1 MNVNTPSL
9 NDLLSAIDNPQVQSK
24 TKKDLD
30 VVYGENSRIKKLGK
44 VLEQHEV
51 EELEKKVGY
60 RQTVK
65 NMNKYKDTV
74 FRQNT
79 AETLVFPEPKDV
91 GMKMINEVNIKSDLS
106 DSINKVIDEVGIEE
120 QIRQNEKLEA
130 KKLTAEDQAERAK
143 ALAKMRSLMF
153 FEEIKA
159 RRQKKI
165 KSKKY
170 HRILKH
176 DKEREKRKEMEL
188 LNDEDP
194 EAAAEFERKKE
205 KQRLEERITQRHKS
219 SNWTDVRQAINEKD
233 KIGKE
238 LSEKIN
244 KDDIFDEKKFFDG
257 PQLDKNIRELLSQQ
271 HGIVD
276 VDDDENE
283 VDLDE
288 AKAIAK
294 DRLMLLEEIE
304 SKKNDGLLGMKFMQ
318 NARIKEM
325 EDMKNILNEFEDD
338 EDDEHVVVVDQD
350 NDLKGSTSGNITIDG
365 DLIISTEDDQKMSS
379 LSDKQ
384 QKTTQSIINNT
395 NKDSIVNKSNTK
407 VKQSEPVV
415 SSLDQIMLD
424 IKNNKLSVDEIG
436 MEEDDLNNQYQQ
448 TYNED
453 DINDIDIEFDDNDKE
468 NKSLKNQNNQQVHK
482 PKNKETK
489 IESTEPDNI
498 MEIEVETTKKD
509 EEKNIFQEDQKELL
523 RLAFEGDDVM
533 NELEEI
539 DSANNKKERSRW
551 GSWAGENVEKK
562 PNNEKNKKEKKAK
575 KKSILFNNKVD
586 KKFIK
591 YMVPELPKGYENQK
605 NYKLHLNTSLG
616 PEWTSLLAH
625 KKLTRP
631 EVVIRKGKN
640 IAPLRHGKK

>member
-1 MNVNTPSL
+1 MNANTPSL

-30 VVYGENSRIKKLGK
+30 IVYGENSRIKKLGK

-51 EELEKKVGY
+51 EDKDEKFNV
-60 RQTVK
+60 
-65 NMNKYKDTV
+65 
-74 FRQNT
+74 
-79 AETLVFPEPKDV
+79 
-91 GMKMINEVNIKSDLS
+91 
-106 DSINKVIDEVGIEE
+106 
-120 QIRQNEKLEA
+120 
-130 KKLTAEDQAERAK
+130 
-143 ALAKMRSLMF
+143 

-219 SNWTDVRQAINEKD
+219 SNWSKDVKQKGLMKLADVRQAINEKD

-244 KDDIFDEKKFFDG
+244 KDGIFDEKKFFDG

-304 SKKNDGLLGMKFMQ
+304 SKKNDGLNG
-318 NARIKEM
+318 RHE
-325 EDMKNILNEFEDD
+325 NILNEFEDD

-365 DLIISTEDDQKMSS
+365 DLIISTEDDQKMS
-379 LSDKQ
+379 
-384 QKTTQSIINNT
+384 N
-395 NKDSIVNKSNTK
+395 SIVNKSNTK

-468 NKSLKNQNNQQVHK
+468 NKSLKK
-482 PKNKETK
+482 PKQPTSTQTK
-489 IESTEPDNI
+489 KTKKRVISMQTLLPIEIESTEPDNI

-539 DSANNKKERSRW
+539 DSANNKKKEVVITENLPGW
-551 GSWAGENVEKK
+551 GSWAGEN
-562 PNNEKNKKEKKAK
+562 
-575 KKSILFNNKVD
+575 SIVFNNKVD

-605 NYKLHLNTSLG
+605 DYKLHLNTSLG